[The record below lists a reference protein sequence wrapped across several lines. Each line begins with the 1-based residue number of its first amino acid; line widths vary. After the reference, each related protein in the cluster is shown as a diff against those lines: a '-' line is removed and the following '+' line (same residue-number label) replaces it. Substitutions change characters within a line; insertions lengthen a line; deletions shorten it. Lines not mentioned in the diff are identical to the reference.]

1 MTPEE
6 AIAKIEEM
14 IAEAERNRQR
24 LEGIVGGEQPGIWW
38 AGRAKALREVR
49 EMLMDCFVTIT
60 TVLDDMR
67 SELQDRTKMNL
78 PPGTLLVSRPQTMR
92 RIKEDRDA

>member
-6 AIAKIEEM
+6 ALEKIEEM
-14 IAEAERNRQR
+14 IAEADRNRQG

-49 EMLMDCFVTIT
+49 EILLDCYVT
-60 TVLDDMR
+60 VA
-67 SELQDRTKMNL
+67 E
-78 PPGTLLVSRPQTMR
+78 VV
-92 RIKEDRDA
+92 